1 MDESGKDIENR
12 IMMRFFLW
20 QQLLKKSNMAKKI
33 CLLIALMVIL
43 FPSLAQKKGNQ
54 HFETFVQKLEETP
67 LKRRSGLVERYLSEI
82 KLTPIIEG
90 TDNIHFIWYGK
101 AEKLEIEGDLQQ
113 AWAIPEALSKID
125 CGEQD
130 FFHISY
136 TIPSDAI
143 IEYRFIADGKRSVD
157 LRNPKITQS
166 FDYGNRNI
174 FSMPD
179 FIRSPY
185 VDIRPDIEKGVANTL
200 VFKTEDSL
208 FTSRLI
214 WVYTPFNYTKDKEY
228 PVLYVHDG
236 MWSMYLRP
244 FVNVLDNLIHER
256 KIEPIVVVFVA
267 FEDRWNEYVTQSA
280 EYAGLIVNK
289 LIPFVEKNFQVSS
302 SSDKRGIM
310 GASAGGHSA
319 IVAAF
324 RYPEFFGNVSSQG
337 GGAGGYPGLN
347 QLANEALDVYLTKKG
362 QYPLKNIYTEV
373 GTYDLEFPDQKTGLL
388 KGARQFHKRLQENN
402 INHIYNEVNSGHT
415 GDSWDQRIDDI
426 LIQFYGK

>member
-1 MDESGKDIENR
+1 MG
-12 IMMRFFLW
+12 
-20 QQLLKKSNMAKKI
+20 KKI
-33 CLLIALMVIL
+33 YILIALIGLVSL
-43 FPSLAQKKGNQ
+43 CLAQENKNQ
-54 HFETFVQKLEETP
+54 RFETFVQKLEGTVVEGRP
-67 LKRRSGLVERYLSEI
+67 RLVEQYLSQI
-82 KLTPIIEG
+82 KSTPIIEK
-90 TDNIHFIWYGK
+90 TENVHFIWYGK
-101 AEKLEIEGDLQQ
+101 AEKLEIEGDLQK
-113 AWAIPEALSKID
+113 AWAIPEVLNKID

-130 FFHISY
+130 FFYISY

-143 IEYRFIADGKRSVD
+143 IEYRFIVDGKRSVD
-157 LRNPKITQS
+157 TRNPKITQS

-174 FSMPD
+174 FSMPG

-185 VDIRPDIEKGVANTL
+185 VDMRSDIEKGVANTL
-200 VFKTEDSL
+200 VFKTDDSL
-208 FTSRLI
+208 FTDRLI

-236 MWSMYLRP
+236 MWAMYLRP
-244 FVNVLDNLIHER
+244 FINVLDNLIHDR

-280 EYAGLIVNK
+280 EYAKLIVNK
-289 LIPFVEKNFQVSS
+289 LIPFIEENFQVSS
-302 SSDKRGIM
+302 FSHGRGIM

-319 IVAAF
+319 IVTAL

-347 QLANEALDVYLTKKG
+347 KLANDALDVYLTKRDK
-362 QYPLKNIYTEV
+362 YPLKNIYTEV

-388 KGARQFHKRLQENN
+388 DGARQFHKRMQEND
-402 INHIYNEVNSGHT
+402 IIHVYKEVNSGHA

>member
-1 MDESGKDIENR
+1 
-12 IMMRFFLW
+12 MR
-20 QQLLKKSNMAKKI
+20 KKI
-33 CLLIALMVIL
+33 YILITLIGLVSL
-43 FPSLAQKKGNQ
+43 CLAQENENQ
-54 HFETFVQKLEETP
+54 HFETFVQKLEETAVEGRP
-67 LKRRSGLVERYLSEI
+67 RLVKQYLSRV
-82 KLTPIIEG
+82 KSTPIIEK
-90 TDNIHFIWYGK
+90 TENVHFIWYGK
-101 AEKLEIEGDLQQ
+101 AEKLEIEGDLQK
-113 AWAIPEALSKID
+113 AWAIPEVLNKID

-130 FFHISY
+130 FFYISY

-143 IEYRFIADGKRSVD
+143 IEYRFIIDGKRFVD

-174 FSMPD
+174 FSMPS
-179 FIRSPY
+179 FTRSPY
-185 VDIRPDIEKGVANTL
+185 VDMRSDIEKGVANTL
-200 VFKTEDSL
+200 VFKTDDSL
-208 FTSRLI
+208 FTDRLI

-236 MWSMYLRP
+236 MWAMYLRP
-244 FVNVLDNLIHER
+244 FINVLDNLIHDR
-256 KIEPIVVVFVA
+256 KIEPVVVVFVA

-280 EYAGLIVNK
+280 EYAELIVNK
-289 LIPFVEKNFQVSS
+289 LIPFIAENFQVSNS
-302 SSDKRGIM
+302 SHRRGIM

-319 IVAAF
+319 IVTAL

-347 QLANEALDVYLTKKG
+347 KLANEALDVYLTKRDK
-362 QYPLKNIYTEV
+362 YPLRNIYTEV

-388 KGARQFHKRLQENN
+388 DGARQFHKRLQENN
-402 INHIYNEVNSGHT
+402 ISHVYKEVNSGHA